1 MTSGL
6 PRSTHASTG
15 TGGLVSAARFVVQF
29 DKDGKNGEITFSEMS
44 GITSEIEVAEYMSSG
59 TNGVTLAK
67 QFGKTKPATVV
78 LKRGVDQ
85 DMTLWAWHADALAGK
100 PDARR
105 GCTLML
111 KDSAGATQQFYT
123 LHMAWPSKLELG
135 GFKAGGSEAIIAT
148 VTLTCEMIEVAPGG
162 AAIGATGGAQ

>member
-1 MTSGL
+1 MTTL
-6 PRSTHASTG
+6 PSVRSTHASTG
-15 TGGLVSAARFVVQF
+15 AGGLVSAARFVVQF
-29 DKDGKNGEITFSEMS
+29 DRDSANGEISFSEMS

-59 TNGVTLAK
+59 KGGVTLAK

-85 DMTLWAWHADALAGK
+85 DMTLWAWHAAALAGD

-105 GCTLML
+105 GATLML
-111 KDSAGATQQFYT
+111 KDAKGDTQQSYV

-135 GFKAGGSEAIIAT
+135 GFKAGGSEAIVAT
-148 VTLTCEMIEVAPGG
+148 VTLTCEMIEVSP
-162 AAIGATGGAQ
+162 GATL

>member
-1 MTSGL
+1 MTAPVGL

-15 TGGLVSAARFVVQF
+15 SGGLVSAARFVVQF
-29 DKDGKNGEITFSEMS
+29 DKGGANGEITFSEMS

-59 TNGVTLAK
+59 TGGVTMAK

-85 DMTLWAWHADALAGK
+85 DMTLWAWHADALAGN
-100 PDARR
+100 PEARR
-105 GCTLML
+105 GATLML
-111 KDSAGATQQFYT
+111 KDSAGNTQQSYV

-148 VTLTCEMIEVAPGG
+148 VTLTCEMIEVSPGG
-162 AAIGATGGAQ
+162 TL

>member
-1 MTSGL
+1 MSVNFAGALSDDTL
-6 PRSTHASTG
+6 TVTE
-15 TGGLVSAARFVVQF
+15 GGLASDAGSGA
-29 DKDGKNGEITFSEMS
+29 FS
-44 GITSEIEVAEYMSSG
+44 G
-59 TNGVTLAK
+59 GVTLAK

-85 DMTLWAWHADALAGK
+85 DMTLWSWHADALAGK

-105 GCTLML
+105 GATLML
-111 KDSAGATQQFYT
+111 KDSAGGTQQSYV

-148 VTLTCEMIEVAPGG
+148 VTLTCEMIEVSPGG
-162 AAIGATGGAQ
+162 TL